1 MESGHPIPDERSLA
15 AGQAAL
21 DFVFNLKENDLLI
34 CLISGGGSALVTAP
48 REGIT
53 LKEIQ
58 TQTSELLAN
67 GATINEINALRQ
79 QMDRIKGGGLG
90 RATKAKIVSLICLM

>member
-21 DFVFNLKENDLLI
+21 DFVSNLKENDLLI

-48 REGIT
+48 RERYYAGR
-53 LKEIQ
+53 
-58 TQTSELLAN
+58 N
-67 GATINEINALRQ
+67 TIK
-79 QMDRIKGGGLG
+79 D
-90 RATKAKIVSLICLM
+90 LISSG

>member
-1 MESGHPIPDERSLA
+1 
-15 AGQAAL
+15 L

-48 REGIT
+48 RKGIT

-58 TQTSELLAN
+58 TQTSSCWQN
-67 GATINEINALRQ
+67 GATINEINALRRQ
-79 QMDRIKGGGLG
+79 LDRIKGGGLA
-90 RATKAKIVSLICLM
+90 RATKAKSLA